1 MDVGEYRRTIRWSMD
16 FKRNK
21 KGDIFMVFDESYQS
35 NLDENRGAEAWG
47 ILCTDTDR
55 YTQGYLPTTSQV
67 ENSYIS

>member
-1 MDVGEYRRTIRWSMD
+1 
-16 FKRNK
+16 
-21 KGDIFMVFDESYQS
+21 MVFDESYQS